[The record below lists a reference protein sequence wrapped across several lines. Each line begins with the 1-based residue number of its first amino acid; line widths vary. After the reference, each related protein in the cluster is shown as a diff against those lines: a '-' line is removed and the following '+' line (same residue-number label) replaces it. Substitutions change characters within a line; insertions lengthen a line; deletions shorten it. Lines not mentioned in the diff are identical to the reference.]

1 MKKNIIKFL
10 RNSFITMVGVSVVVF
25 IGLAMIM
32 TWKTRDSIK
41 DVGSIY
47 MEELNLQ
54 LQQKFSTVI
63 NIRMI
68 QLDGIIQRT
77 ESITDREQCMEQ
89 LRRNLETTDFIS
101 LGFYSE
107 DTGLTIFGGEP
118 VELLGTKDF
127 AQSLEQD
134 GKMVAQGLVKGDEKV
149 LILGE
154 KGVYQM
160 ADGTQSQALVAVLP
174 MDYLKEAL
182 FLDEEE
188 GMVYTH
194 IIDQKGEF
202 VIRSGDAFRNSY
214 FDRVRSEVK
223 HSDRDKA
230 DESMK
235 DFQEA
240 MKKGESYSTVFDMV
254 NGETRQIY
262 CSQLM
267 ESPSWYL
274 VSVMP
279 SGALNHSIARLDTV
293 RIGIM
298 ISSGTIILVV
308 MMIIFVLYYRMTRR
322 QMEALEQAREE
333 AINADKAK
341 SEFLSSMSHDIR
353 TPMNAIVGMTEIA
366 IRNIKDPARVE
377 DCLHK
382 VKLSSKH
389 LLGLINDV
397 LDMSKIE
404 SGKMSLNLAP
414 VSLRDVMDDIVNI
427 MRPQVSA
434 RDQYFDIFIQKIQV
448 EEICCDSVRLNQV
461 LLNLLSNAVKFT
473 PEEGRIDVHVY
484 QEDSP
489 QGEEYVRTHFIVQ
502 DTGIGMSEEFQQ
514 KIWDTFSREETEKV
528 QHITGTGL
536 GMAITKSIVALMG
549 GTIELE
555 SHPGQGSKFQVTVD
569 FKKADVTEE
578 EMKLPPWRILVVD
591 DNELLCSSAAANL
604 EELGAHAEWT
614 LDGREAVQ
622 MVKKRWEQGED
633 YQFVLIDWKMPG
645 MDGLETVQE
654 IRKNVSSDIP
664 VFLISAYDWSDI
676 ENEVNETVEG
686 FIAKPLFKS
695 TLYASLSQYI
705 DGNEGNAEHKDST
718 GTDFSGKHILLAED
732 IDLNWEVAQ
741 TILSMSGLDLV
752 RAVNGQECVEKFK
765 ASALGYYDAILM
777 DIRMPVMNGYDAT
790 LAIRALERADKD
802 LPIIAMTADAFSD
815 DARRCLECGMNAHIA
830 KPIDLNECNR
840 ILSEYLK

>member
-63 NIRMI
+63 NIRVI

>member
-1 MKKNIIKFL
+1 
-10 RNSFITMVGVSVVVF
+10 
-25 IGLAMIM
+25 
-32 TWKTRDSIK
+32 
-41 DVGSIY
+41 
-47 MEELNLQ
+47 
-54 LQQKFSTVI
+54 
-63 NIRMI
+63 
-68 QLDGIIQRT
+68 
-77 ESITDREQCMEQ
+77 
-89 LRRNLETTDFIS
+89 
-101 LGFYSE
+101 
-107 DTGLTIFGGEP
+107 
-118 VELLGTKDF
+118 
-127 AQSLEQD
+127 
-134 GKMVAQGLVKGDEKV
+134 
-149 LILGE
+149 
-154 KGVYQM
+154 M

-434 RDQYFDIFIQKIQV
+434 RDQY
-448 EEICCDSVRLNQV
+448 
-461 LLNLLSNAVKFT
+461 
-473 PEEGRIDVHVY
+473 
-484 QEDSP
+484 
-489 QGEEYVRTHFIVQ
+489 
-502 DTGIGMSEEFQQ
+502 
-514 KIWDTFSREETEKV
+514 
-528 QHITGTGL
+528 
-536 GMAITKSIVALMG
+536 
-549 GTIELE
+549 
-555 SHPGQGSKFQVTVD
+555 
-569 FKKADVTEE
+569 
-578 EMKLPPWRILVVD
+578 
-591 DNELLCSSAAANL
+591 
-604 EELGAHAEWT
+604 
-614 LDGREAVQ
+614 
-622 MVKKRWEQGED
+622 
-633 YQFVLIDWKMPG
+633 
-645 MDGLETVQE
+645 
-654 IRKNVSSDIP
+654 
-664 VFLISAYDWSDI
+664 
-676 ENEVNETVEG
+676 
-686 FIAKPLFKS
+686 
-695 TLYASLSQYI
+695 
-705 DGNEGNAEHKDST
+705 
-718 GTDFSGKHILLAED
+718 
-732 IDLNWEVAQ
+732 
-741 TILSMSGLDLV
+741 
-752 RAVNGQECVEKFK
+752 
-765 ASALGYYDAILM
+765 
-777 DIRMPVMNGYDAT
+777 
-790 LAIRALERADKD
+790 
-802 LPIIAMTADAFSD
+802 
-815 DARRCLECGMNAHIA
+815 
-830 KPIDLNECNR
+830 
-840 ILSEYLK
+840 

>member
-705 DGNEGNAEHKDST
+705 EGKEGNAEHKDST